1 MLNIKFYNYL
11 LLIGIISFAYSCR
24 NKEEPPG
31 DQIVRP
37 IKTMLVGEAEGIGR
51 NYPGNVQASQRV
63 NLSFRV
69 SGPLIELPVKEGE
82 FMEKGSKLAKIDPR
96 DYYIALNEAK
106 ARQIEAQAD
115 YDRYR
120 DLYERDAV
128 SKADLDVRRAK
139 RDTAD
144 AKMDIATAHLKDTV
158 LKAPFS
164 GRIGEKY
171 VDNFEKVLSGQHI
184 LSLQDITHVE
194 IVIDLPEN
202 VVARLQKGMNIEY
215 TANYEAAPEKEFAIV
230 FKEISA
236 QADPTTQT
244 YKATFTMPS
253 PDDLTILPGMTANVV
268 ITGFQ
273 ESPLNSTAKFVIP
286 AYAVIPGDGDQQ
298 YVWIVNKEDLTVQ
311 KRQVKVGEVV
321 GSEGIYI
328 LDGIDSG
335 EMVAL
340 TGVTQLNEGMKVRLL
355 GNEQ

>member
-120 DLYERDAV
+120 DLYERDG
-128 SKADLDVRRAK
+128 KDV
-139 RDTAD
+139 
-144 AKMDIATAHLKDTV
+144 
-158 LKAPFS
+158 
-164 GRIGEKY
+164 
-171 VDNFEKVLSGQHI
+171 
-184 LSLQDITHVE
+184 
-194 IVIDLPEN
+194 
-202 VVARLQKGMNIEY
+202 
-215 TANYEAAPEKEFAIV
+215 
-230 FKEISA
+230 
-236 QADPTTQT
+236 
-244 YKATFTMPS
+244 
-253 PDDLTILPGMTANVV
+253 
-268 ITGFQ
+268 
-273 ESPLNSTAKFVIP
+273 
-286 AYAVIPGDGDQQ
+286 
-298 YVWIVNKEDLTVQ
+298 
-311 KRQVKVGEVV
+311 
-321 GSEGIYI
+321 
-328 LDGIDSG
+328 
-335 EMVAL
+335 
-340 TGVTQLNEGMKVRLL
+340 
-355 GNEQ
+355 